1 MSTYAKLSDVLA
13 VRTGS
18 SWKVSFP
25 DLERLIGAK
34 LPASAFKYPAW
45 WSNNPS
51 NNAMTK
57 IWLKAGWRTEQVDV
71 PGQTV
76 VFRRVAAAEA
86 AGAAGFGDRPREFEQ
101 ASARAPETKMARPP
115 GEEAEAAA
123 IGRRIR
129 AAREKAGL
137 SEAILAADLGLDA
150 GAVRRL
156 EAGFGLEAL
165 VRMRRMATAL
175 NMSADELLGIG
186 EGWAEEAPKKPRFE
200 DIYGCMKGT
209 MKIMPGVDLTEP
221 LSEEWEA
228 NEAKWEARFA
238 DPEFGLSK
246 LSPQTD
252 KPTTDKPKTDKPG
265 R

>member
-1 MSTYAKLSDVLA
+1 MSTYSKLSDVLTA
-13 VRTGS
+13 RAGP
-18 SWKVSFP
+18 SWKVSFAE
-25 DLERLIGAK
+25 LQRLIGAK

-57 IWLKAGWRTEQVDV
+57 IWLRAGWRTEQVDI

-86 AGAAGFGDRPREFEQ
+86 ASAAGFGDRPREFEY
-101 ASARAPETKMARPP
+101 ASARAPETKMARAP
-115 GEEAEAAA
+115 GEEADAAA

-129 AAREKAGL
+129 AARERAGL
-137 SEAILAADLGLDA
+137 TEAMLAADLGLDA

-165 VRMRRMATAL
+165 VRMKRMATAL

-186 EGWAEEAPKKPRFE
+186 GGAAEDAPKKKPRFE

-221 LSEEWEA
+221 VYSEEEWADIEA
-228 NEAKWEARFA
+228 EWDRKWDR
-238 DPEFGLSK
+238 LLRSK
-246 LSPQTD
+246 PREGD
-252 KPTTDKPKTDKPG
+252 AE
-265 R
+265 

>member
-1 MSTYAKLSDVLA
+1 MSAYAKLSEVLA
-13 VRTGS
+13 ARVGA

-25 DLERLIGAK
+25 VLERLIDAK

-57 IWLKAGWRTEQVDV
+57 IWLKAGWRTEQVNI

-76 VFRRVAAAEA
+76 VFRRVAAET
-86 AGAAGFGDRPREFEQ
+86 AGLTDQAREFEY
-101 ASARAPETKMARPP
+101 ASARAPETKMASPP
-115 GEEAEAAA
+115 GEEADAAA
-123 IGRRIR
+123 IGGRIR

-137 SEAILAADLGLDA
+137 GEAMLAAGLGFDA

-165 VRMRRMATAL
+165 VRIKRMATAL

-186 EGWAEEAPKKPRFE
+186 AAEEAPKKKRFE

-209 MKIMPGVDLTEP
+209 MKILPGVDLTEP
-221 LSEEWEA
+221 VYSEEEWEEI
-228 NEAKWEARFA
+228 EAEWDKKWDR
-238 DPEFGLSK
+238 LLRSK
-246 LSPQTD
+246 PRGS
-252 KPTTDKPKTDKPG
+252 G
-265 R
+265 AE

>member
-1 MSTYAKLSDVLA
+1 MSIYAKLADVLDA
-13 VRTGS
+13 RTGS

-25 DLERLIGAK
+25 ELERLIGSK
-34 LPASAFKYPAW
+34 LPPSAFKYPAW

-57 IWLKAGWRTEQVDV
+57 IWLKAGWRTEQVDI
-71 PGQTV
+71 PGQSV
-76 VFRRVAAAEA
+76 VFRRAAIAERTGA
-86 AGAAGFGDRPREFEQ
+86 PILAGSGFGDRPREFEY
-101 ASARAPETKMARPP
+101 ASTRAPETKMARPP

-129 AAREKAGL
+129 AAREKAGM
-137 SEAILAADLGLDA
+137 SEAMLAADLGLDA
-150 GAVRRL
+150 GAVRAL

-165 VRMRRMATAL
+165 VRMKRMATAL
-175 NMSADELLGIG
+175 NMSADDLLGVG
-186 EGWAEEAPKKPRFE
+186 GGAAEGAPHKKPRFE

-221 LSEEWEA
+221 LTEEWEA

-238 DPEFGLSK
+238 DPEFGLSR
-246 LSPQTD
+246 LSPETD
-252 KPTTDKPKTDKPG
+252 KSG